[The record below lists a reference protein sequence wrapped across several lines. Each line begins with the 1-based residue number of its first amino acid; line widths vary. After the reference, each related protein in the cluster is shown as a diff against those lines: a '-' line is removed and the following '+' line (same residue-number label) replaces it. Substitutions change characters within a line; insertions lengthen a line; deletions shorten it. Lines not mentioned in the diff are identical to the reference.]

1 MARWVG
7 LSFFWWDFV
16 ALCELCVDI
25 RMSNRWFQAFTDGYN
40 ISLWHPT
47 HSTQKQAD
55 AFRIMV
61 QQFYLYLRKSA
72 SLKEQDLNGKQTGVL
87 GSWGLEDIA
96 NMD

>member
-1 MARWVG
+1 
-7 LSFFWWDFV
+7 
-16 ALCELCVDI
+16 
-25 RMSNRWFQAFTDGYN
+25 
-40 ISLWHPT
+40 
-47 HSTQKQAD
+47 
-55 AFRIMV
+55 MV